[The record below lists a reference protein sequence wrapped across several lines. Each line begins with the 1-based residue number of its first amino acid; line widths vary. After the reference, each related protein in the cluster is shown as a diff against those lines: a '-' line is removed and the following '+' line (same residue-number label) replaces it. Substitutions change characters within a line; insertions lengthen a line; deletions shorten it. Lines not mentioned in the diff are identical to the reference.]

1 MSTPSAD
8 FIFTENGHVDVARL
22 NGLYRLIGWD
32 RRERRTNAE
41 TLEMLRVSSYYISA
55 QTAQDSLVG
64 FARVCGDPYVVQ
76 VLDVIT
82 HPEYRRR
89 GIATR
94 CMVGVLGHL
103 RQSRYVSV
111 TLTHGGGLGD
121 FYRRFGFRP
130 IGDDTD
136 TRIWQRDAVQQL

>member
-1 MSTPSAD
+1 
-8 FIFTENGHVDVARL
+8 
-22 NGLYRLIGWD
+22 
-32 RRERRTNAE
+32 
-41 TLEMLRVSSYYISA
+41 MLRVSSYYISA
-55 QTAQDSLVG
+55 QTAQGSLVG